1 MLRLPRFQ
9 LHTPATVHDAALLL
23 REHRATEQDAAKTGT
38 PGITVML
45 VAGGTDLYPN
55 MKRRQFTPQTLIS
68 LGKALPRA
76 IHNGK
81 GTVLLVRTEATVVLR
96 FDNVAI
102 TNAPDVHVYLSR
114 ETGGKWSEVSPSMSP
129 GTSPPKRSTRPSA
142 APFSALAFWRKKPV
156 GTRSRWSSARS
167 TRT

>member
-9 LHTPATVHDAALLL
+9 LHTPATVQDAALLL
-23 REHRATEQDAAKTGT
+23 REHRAAEQDAAKTGT

-76 IHNGK
+76 IHNG
-81 GTVLLVRTEATVVLR
+81 
-96 FDNVAI
+96 
-102 TNAPDVHVYLSR
+102 NAASAQNHSDRSGDAPSSLSR
-114 ETGGKWSEVSPSMSP
+114 RRP
-129 GTSPPKRSTRPSA
+129 GSTSA
-142 APFSALAFWRKKPV
+142 A
-156 GTRSRWSSARS
+156 GTGFRR
-167 TRT
+167 